1 MTQMNGTSDALA
13 SAELSVK
20 LFVEDPAAVDLEEL
34 IPVFHRWIKEDRLE
48 GEMPIDVAGYAHVPK
63 GPGVVLIC
71 DHSHYYFDERGGRP
85 GIKYRGRRVQRGTGE
100 EGITKAFACV
110 LRAAALLEKDPSLGK
125 RYRFRTDTVELGIND
140 RLHAPSDERTLAAV
154 RPAVA
159 SAVRAVYGKPAKSI
173 TLASGPR
180 EPFLARIEMAESPK
194 ISALLEQ
201 LAGATT

>member
-1 MTQMNGTSDALA
+1 MTQVNGSSDALA

-34 IPVFHRWIKEDRLE
+34 IPVFHRWIREDRLD
-48 GEMPIDVAGYAHVPK
+48 GELPIDVAGYAHVPK

-71 DHSHYYFDERGGRP
+71 DHAHYYFDERDGRP
-85 GIKYRGRRVQRGTGE
+85 GIKYRGRRVARGTGE
-100 EGITKAFACV
+100 EGITKAFRCA

-125 RYRFRTDTVELGIND
+125 RYRFRTDTVELGITD

-159 SAVRAVYGKPAKSI
+159 AAVRAVYGKPAKSI

-194 ISALLEQ
+194 VETLLEQ
-201 LAGATT
+201 LAGVAP

>member
-1 MTQMNGTSDALA
+1 VNQMNGGADALA

-34 IPVFHRWIKEDRLE
+34 IPVFHRWIREDRLE
-48 GEMPIDVAGYAHVPK
+48 GELPIDVAGYAHVPK

-71 DHSHYYFDERGGRP
+71 DHSHYYFDERDGRP
-85 GIKYRGRRVQRGTGE
+85 GMRYRGRRVPRGSGE
-100 EGITKAFACV
+100 EGITKAFRCA

-125 RYRFRTDTVELGIND
+125 RYRFRTDTVELGITD

-159 SAVRAVYGKPAKSI
+159 AAVRSIYGKPAKSI

-180 EPFLARIEMAESPK
+180 EPFLARIEMADSPK
-194 ISALLEQ
+194 VETLLEQ
-201 LAGATT
+201 LAGVAP

>member
-1 MTQMNGTSDALA
+1 VTSGNSGSDALA

-34 IPVFHRWIKEDRLE
+34 IPVFHRWIREDLVE

-71 DHSHYYFDERGGRP
+71 DHSHYYFDERAGRP
-85 GIKYRGRRVQRGTGE
+85 GLRYRGRRVPRGAGE
-100 EGITKAFACV
+100 EAITNAFRCV
-110 LRAAALLEKDPSLGK
+110 LRAAALLEKDSSLGK

-140 RLHAPSDERTLAAV
+140 RLHAPSDERTLTAV

-159 SAVRAVYGKPAKSI
+159 SAVRAIYGKPAKSI
-173 TLASGPR
+173 TLSSGPR
-180 EPFLARIEMAESPK
+180 EPFLATIEMAESPK
-194 ISALLEQ
+194 IDTLLGQ
-201 LAGATT
+201 LAPVAL

>member
-1 MTQMNGTSDALA
+1 MTHTNGSSDALA

-34 IPVFHRWIKEDRLE
+34 IPVFHRWIREDLLR
-48 GEMPIDVAGYAHVPK
+48 GELPIDVAGYAHVPK

-71 DHSHYYFDERGGRP
+71 DHAHYYFDEREGRP
-85 GIKYRGRRVQRGTGE
+85 GLRYRGRRVPRGAGE
-100 EGITKAFACV
+100 EGIAKAFGCA
-110 LRAAALLEKDPSLGK
+110 LRAASLLEKDPTLGK
-125 RYRFRTDTVELGIND
+125 RYVFRTDTVELGITD

-159 SAVRAVYGKPAKSI
+159 AAVRSVYGRPAKSI

-194 ISALLEQ
+194 VETLLEQ
-201 LAGATT
+201 LAGVAP

>member
-1 MTQMNGTSDALA
+1 VTSGNGNSDALA

-34 IPVFHRWIKEDRLE
+34 IPVFHRWIKENLLD
-48 GEMPIDVAGYAHVPK
+48 GELPIDVAGYAHVPK

-71 DHSHYYFDERGGRP
+71 DQAHYYFDERDGRS
-85 GIKYRGRRVQRGTGE
+85 GIKYRGRRVPRGSGE
-100 EGITKAFACV
+100 EGITKAFRCA
-110 LRAAALLEKDPSLGK
+110 LRAASLLEKDPSLGK

-154 RPAVA
+154 RPALA
-159 SAVRAVYGKPAKSI
+159 AAVRSAYGKPAKSI

-180 EPFLARIEMAESPK
+180 EPFLVRIEMAESPK
-194 ISALLEQ
+194 VETLLDQ
-201 LAGATT
+201 LSVVAP